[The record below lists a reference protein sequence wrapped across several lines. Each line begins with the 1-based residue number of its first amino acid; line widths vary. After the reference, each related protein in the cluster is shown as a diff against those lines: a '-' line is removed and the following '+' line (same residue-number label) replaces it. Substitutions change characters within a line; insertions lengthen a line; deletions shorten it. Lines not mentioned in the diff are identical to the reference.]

1 MARIALSGGIVT
13 SDTAD
18 VKTVA
23 PFRVK
28 QGAAPPHADA
38 TLEFTSETKAAGA
51 AGLPFGIKIQKPL
64 MLMLGMSLA
73 LLVLVGVAAALTLRA
88 PAPTTGA
95 LNVETDP
102 PGAEVSIDNA
112 VRGTTPLTLNLAEGR
127 HSLMV
132 QRGSNSKQLNV
143 EIAAN
148 ATNSYHIEWAAAAP
162 LAAPIQT
169 GSLSVVSD
177 PPGSAVTVDGSSRGQ
192 TPLTIGDLTAGRHE
206 VLVKSL
212 DTTFQRFVEV
222 EGGATASLVIGGAPS
237 ATPSW
242 GWISLDTPFPVQVQE
257 AGRVVG
263 TSEIERIMLS
273 PGSHELD
280 FVAAEFGF
288 RQSSKVRISAGHGA
302 PVSLTIPSVAMNI
315 NALPWAEIFVDGTR
329 IGDTPLANVME
340 TIGEHEIVFRHPQ
353 LGEKRQVARLTMRD
367 SPRISVDMRTK

>member
-1 MARIALSGGIVT
+1 LARIALSGGIVT

-112 VRGTTPLTLNLAEGR
+112 VLGTTPLTLNLAEGR

-192 TPLTIGDLTAGRHE
+192 TPLTISGLTAGRHE

-367 SPRISVDMRTK
+367 SLRISVDMRTK

>member
-1 MARIALSGGIVT
+1 MT
-13 SDTAD
+13 PDTAN

-23 PFRVK
+23 PFRAK
-28 QGAAPPHADA
+28 QRAAPAHDDA
-38 TLEFTSETKAAGA
+38 TLEFASETKAAGA

-64 MLMLGMSLA
+64 MLVLGMSLA
-73 LLVLVGVAAALTLRA
+73 LLVLAGVAAALTLRA

-95 LNVETDP
+95 LSVETDP
-102 PGAEVSIDNA
+102 PGAEVRIDNA

-127 HSLMV
+127 HSLVV

-162 LAAPIQT
+162 LAAPLQT
-169 GSLSVVSD
+169 GSLSVLSD

-206 VLVKSL
+206 VLVKSS
-212 DTTFQRFVEV
+212 DTTYQRFVEV
-222 EGGATASLVIGGAPS
+222 EAGATASLVVGGAPS

-263 TSEIERIMLS
+263 TSEIERIMLP

-288 RQSSKVRISAGHGA
+288 RQTSEVRISAGRGA
-302 PVSLTIPSVAMNI
+302 PVSLTIPRVAMNI
-315 NALPWAEIFVDGTR
+315 NALPWAEVFVDGTR

-367 SPRISVDMRTK
+367 SLRISVDMRTK

>member
-1 MARIALSGGIVT
+1 LARIALSGGIVT

-112 VRGTTPLTLNLAEGR
+112 VLGTTPLTLNLAEGR

-162 LAAPIQT
+162 LAAPLQT
-169 GSLSVVSD
+169 GSLSVLSD
-177 PPGSAVTVDGSSRGQ
+177 PPGSAVTVDGTSRGQ
-192 TPLTIGDLTAGRHE
+192 TPLTIRDLCQA
-206 VLVKSL
+206 V
-212 DTTFQRFVEV
+212 
-222 EGGATASLVIGGAPS
+222 GA
-237 ATPSW
+237 
-242 GWISLDTPFPVQVQE
+242 
-257 AGRVVG
+257 
-263 TSEIERIMLS
+263 SERTL
-273 PGSHELD
+273 HL
-280 FVAAEFGF
+280 AF
-288 RQSSKVRISAGHGA
+288 RQHLGTTPKAHLKALRLNAVRRDLRAA
-302 PVSLTIPSVAMNI
+302 PPGTGVMDVAMRWGFFH
-315 NALPWAEIFVDGTR
+315 AGWLSQDYRRMF
-329 IGDTPLANVME
+329 
-340 TIGEHEIVFRHPQ
+340 GESPSTT
-353 LGEKRQVARLTMRD
+353 LGIR
-367 SPRISVDMRTK
+367 